1 MKSTL
6 FSNLLQQ
13 KCLRITLEK
22 DKNNQQRYPGN
33 FNKSTRGFTL
43 LEVLVVIVMVGI
55 FSAIAAPSWLS
66 FVNRQQLNKANDTVL
81 AALREAQR
89 EAKNRKLS
97 YNISFRTDHNKPQI
111 AIYRANRPLDTQPL
125 TNRDWRNLGRD
136 SGVKTEK
143 FLLGTN
149 LEGSNTKNTGNT
161 ISYGAEFNNTPS
173 ETPPQT
179 ITFNYQGI
187 LETADGTSS
196 DTGLKVVLAI
206 PKPDTPTEASDVK
219 RCVILETLIGGIR
232 TAKDED
238 CD

>member
-43 LEVLVVIVMVGI
+43 LEVLVTIVIVGI
-55 FSAIAAPSWLS
+55 LSAIAAPSWLS

-97 YNISFRTDHNKPQI
+97 YSVSFRTDNNKPQVAVHPHNI
-111 AIYRANRPLDTQPL
+111 EPNSL
-125 TNRDWRNLGRD
+125 WRNLGRD

-149 LEGSNTKNTGNT
+149 LKGANTKIDDNQDVP
-161 ISYGAEFNNTPS
+161 YGDDFDEDN
-173 ETPPQT
+173 PQT

>member
-13 KCLRITLEK
+13 NCLQKTSVKHKSNQPRYR
-22 DKNNQQRYPGN
+22 NNLN
-33 FNKSTRGFTL
+33 NLTSGFTL
-43 LEVLVVIVMVGI
+43 LEVLVTIVIVGI

-89 EAKNRKLS
+89 EAKNSKLS
-97 YNISFRTDHNKPQI
+97 YNISFRTDNNKPQI
-111 AIYRANRPLDTQPL
+111 AIYRANRGLDDS
-125 TNRDWRNLGRD
+125 DWRNLGRD

-149 LEGSNTKNTGNT
+149 LKGANTKIDDNQDVP
-161 ISYGAEFNNTPS
+161 YGDDFDEDN
-173 ETPPQT
+173 PQT